1 MGQQLAAIDDKFTQ
15 QRELSRGQV
24 KPRAVARHLAV
35 REVHLEVVGERDPG
49 ALYLD
54 GCGTRPSQRRR
65 DPREQL
71 VDAERLRQ
79 VIVGA
84 EVEGSDLVVVAA
96 ARRDDD
102 DADSG
107 ALTDLLAELEPVD
120 RG

>member
-1 MGQQLAAIDDKFTQ
+1 MRQQLAAVDDEFAQ
-15 QRELSRGQV
+15 QRELGRGQV
-24 KPRAVARHLAV
+24 KLRAVTRHLAV
-35 REVHLEVVGERDPG
+35 CEVHFEVVGERDQG
-49 ALYLD
+49 ALHLD
-54 GCGTRPSQRRR
+54 RRETRPAQRRR

-79 VIVGA
+79 VVVGA

-102 DADSG
+102 DADTG

-120 RG
+120 RR